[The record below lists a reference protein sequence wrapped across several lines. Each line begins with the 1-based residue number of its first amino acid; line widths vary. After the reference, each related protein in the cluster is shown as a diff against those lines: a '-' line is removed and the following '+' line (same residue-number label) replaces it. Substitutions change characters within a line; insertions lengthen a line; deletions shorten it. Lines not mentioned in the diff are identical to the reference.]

1 MGERDHCVFPLLLVQ
16 FEILMFIHSKYW
28 ITGTTSQE
36 NVEDNLEV
44 HYYVSEM
51 TSLRV
56 NEKFM

>member
-1 MGERDHCVFPLLLVQ
+1 MAKEISVFPLLIVEL
-16 FEILMFIHSKYW
+16 EILTFIHSKYW
-28 ITGTTSQE
+28 ITGSTSQE